1 VDLIAAYAPTDRS
14 VPTLRVNMISSL
26 DGAAWQSRDPMTGV
40 RDGRAGDCRTAR
52 GHVVRG
58 IPRRDARPYVHG
70 RGSHQDG
77 RRARRRHR
85 AFSHIVAGSAEC
97 FYVIFAGQ
105 RPLTDYIV
113 GYFVPVLL
121 GNTLGGVVFVA
132 ALAHAQHGPS
142 IVTGARGARRVRQ
155 S

>member
-1 VDLIAAYAPTDRS
+1 MTGFATAGLAIAA
-14 VPTLRVNMISSL
+14 
-26 DGAAWQSRDPMTGV
+26 Q
-40 RDGRAGDCRTAR
+40 RAVTSFAGYLVVMR
-52 GHVVRG
+52 GHTFTVG
-58 IPRRDARPYVHG
+58 IASRWAACAATSSRFQ
-70 RGSHQDG
+70 SH
-77 RRARRRHR
+77 RRRLR
-85 AFSHIVAGSAEC
+85 QC

-142 IVTGARGARRVRQ
+142 VVTGARGARRVRQ